1 MGRGS
6 GPPAERRRVV
16 GTHDRASGES
26 GQGLVEFLL
35 ILLLIAIVALSALM
49 FLGGGIETILS
60 TLNASPSPSVR

>member
-1 MGRGS
+1 M
-6 GPPAERRRVV
+6 
-16 GTHDRASGES
+16 GTHDRASRER

-60 TLNASPSPSVR
+60 TLNASPAPSVR